1 MKVKP
6 IGEKDGHRLLRRA
19 KNHNRPSNF
28 IGADICVVGFARR
41 RSAERGLPMTRRVV
55 AFFACSFLTVSI
67 SIPAVAE
74 ETGGVVEGIDRDS
87 ASLKLTDGTIYR
99 LPTGFDYASV
109 KPGMQVHML
118 YEPAE

>member
-1 MKVKP
+1 
-6 IGEKDGHRLLRRA
+6 
-19 KNHNRPSNF
+19 
-28 IGADICVVGFARR
+28 
-41 RSAERGLPMTRRVV
+41 MTRRVV

>member
-1 MKVKP
+1 
-6 IGEKDGHRLLRRA
+6 
-19 KNHNRPSNF
+19 
-28 IGADICVVGFARR
+28 
-41 RSAERGLPMTRRVV
+41 MTRRVV
-55 AFFACSFLTVSI
+55 AFFACSFLTVSM

-87 ASLKLTDGTIYR
+87 ASLRLTDGTIYR
-99 LPTGFDYASV
+99 LSADFDYGSV